1 MHVNVQLDHRLTR
14 NKLIIHSSLAKL
26 FPRIMYRIRRM
37 IFKFEYIGELEFM
50 FENILELES
59 VEQEGACDIKN
70 QRSTI
75 SCKCTFKG
83 TLA

>member
-1 MHVNVQLDHRLTR
+1 M
-14 NKLIIHSSLAKL
+14 KS
-26 FPRIMYRIRRM
+26 
-37 IFKFEYIGELEFM
+37 KFEYIGELEFI

-59 VEQEGACDIKN
+59 VEREGACDIIKK
-70 QRSTI
+70 QRSKI